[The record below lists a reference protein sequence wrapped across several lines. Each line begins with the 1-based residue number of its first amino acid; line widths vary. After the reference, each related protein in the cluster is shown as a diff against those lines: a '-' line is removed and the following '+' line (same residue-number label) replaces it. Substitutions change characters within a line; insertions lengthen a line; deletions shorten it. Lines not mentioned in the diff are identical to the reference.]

1 MYFMQKGT
9 PFIYQGQEIGMT
21 NVRFDSIEKYNDV
34 KSINIYEEKINEG
47 ASVHEALKA
56 VSSISRDN
64 ARTPMQWDASDY
76 AGFSEN
82 TPWIDVNENYKT
94 INVEKQLANKDS
106 VLNFYKDLIKI
117 RKENLSLVYG
127 KYDMILD
134 EDENIYAYTRT
145 LNNDKYVVIVNLS
158 DEKALYKYDD
168 LNLNYENLMLANYK
182 IREHGMLNEL
192 VLKPY
197 EARLYKV

>member
-1 MYFMQKGT
+1 MLR
-9 PFIYQGQEIGMT
+9 
-21 NVRFDSIEKYNDV
+21 NN
-34 KSINIYEEKINEG
+34 
-47 ASVHEALKA
+47 
-56 VSSISRDN
+56 
-64 ARTPMQWDASDY
+64 W
-76 AGFSEN
+76 
-82 TPWIDVNENYKT
+82 
-94 INVEKQLANKDS
+94 
-106 VLNFYKDLIKI
+106 LIKI
-117 RKENLSLVYG
+117 RKENLSLIYG

>member
-64 ARTPMQWDASDY
+64 ARTPMQ
-76 AGFSEN
+76 
-82 TPWIDVNENYKT
+82 
-94 INVEKQLANKDS
+94 
-106 VLNFYKDLIKI
+106 
-117 RKENLSLVYG
+117 
-127 KYDMILD
+127 
-134 EDENIYAYTRT
+134 
-145 LNNDKYVVIVNLS
+145 
-158 DEKALYKYDD
+158 
-168 LNLNYENLMLANYK
+168 
-182 IREHGMLNEL
+182 
-192 VLKPY
+192 
-197 EARLYKV
+197 

>member
-1 MYFMQKGT
+1 M
-9 PFIYQGQEIGMT
+9 II
-21 NVRFDSIEKYNDV
+21 
-34 KSINIYEEKINEG
+34 
-47 ASVHEALKA
+47 
-56 VSSISRDN
+56 
-64 ARTPMQWDASDY
+64 
-76 AGFSEN
+76 
-82 TPWIDVNENYKT
+82 
-94 INVEKQLANKDS
+94 
-106 VLNFYKDLIKI
+106 
-117 RKENLSLVYG
+117 LVF
-127 KYDMILD
+127 ILD

>member
-1 MYFMQKGT
+1 M
-9 PFIYQGQEIGMT
+9 
-21 NVRFDSIEKYNDV
+21 

-117 RKENLSLVYG
+117 RKENLSLIYG

>member
-1 MYFMQKGT
+1 
-9 PFIYQGQEIGMT
+9 
-21 NVRFDSIEKYNDV
+21 
-34 KSINIYEEKINEG
+34 
-47 ASVHEALKA
+47 
-56 VSSISRDN
+56 
-64 ARTPMQWDASDY
+64 
-76 AGFSEN
+76 
-82 TPWIDVNENYKT
+82 
-94 INVEKQLANKDS
+94 
-106 VLNFYKDLIKI
+106 
-117 RKENLSLVYG
+117 
-127 KYDMILD
+127 MILD

-182 IREHGMLNEL
+182 IREHGILNEL